1 MKNNIWDTLQKV
13 EEVKVSFKQ
22 TLQNINNIQNRYK
35 MVSALKR
42 KAAKRKESFEEE
54 IQAAITETK
63 VPSLPKKSIVK
74 KNKIRL
80 VTKKRVKKIK
90 KNTLAIPHTIRFSEN
105 VLEIEPPFV
114 CLQTN
119 CVYEVHK
126 TTTHLVTRKP
136 YGALIQRL
144 YRSANRKVRKE
155 GVLDHDLEYNPDVCP
170 EFENYYC
177 SCSSCCVECR

>member
-1 MKNNIWDTLQKV
+1 MKNNIWDTLQEV

-22 TLQNINNIQNRYK
+22 TLRNINNIQNRYK

-42 KAAKRKESFEEE
+42 KASKRQESFEEE

-63 VPSLPKKSIVK
+63 NPNLPKKSIVK

-90 KNTLAIPHTIRFSEN
+90 KNTLAIPPTIRFSEK

-114 CLQTN
+114 CLQ
-119 CVYEVHK
+119 
-126 TTTHLVTRKP
+126 
-136 YGALIQRL
+136 QQ
-144 YRSANRKVRKE
+144 
-155 GVLDHDLEYNPDVCP
+155 VLN
-170 EFENYYC
+170 
-177 SCSSCCVECR
+177 

>member
-1 MKNNIWDTLQKV
+1 MKNNIWDTLQEV

-22 TLQNINNIQNRYK
+22 TLRNINNIQSRYK

-42 KAAKRKESFEEE
+42 KAAKRQESFEEE
-54 IQAAITETK
+54 IQAAITDTK
-63 VPSLPKKSIVK
+63 IHNPIK

-80 VTKKRVKKIK
+80 VKKKRVKKIMK
-90 KNTLAIPHTIRFSEN
+90 RPLVKPQTISFSEN
-105 VLEIEPPFV
+105 VLEIEPAFV

-126 TTTHLVTRKP
+126 TTTHLVTQKP
-136 YGALIQRL
+136 FGPLIQRL
-144 YRSANRKVRKE
+144 YRSANRRVRKE
-155 GVLDHDLEYNPDVCP
+155 GDLEHGQDPNQNLEVCP